1 MSDSA
6 NHSNYASARRRQILP
21 MLLVLVLV
29 ALGGGLYLVSH
40 RNRGDSIA
48 QQQAETT
55 SPVSREDLKQAL
67 APLQQSIRD
76 LQAASQRA
84 ADQTSDFQRQLSA
97 QQGEQKLLAQQVGA
111 LSARV
116 DHVTNAQAAAP
127 GQAAKRNRV
136 PR

>member
-1 MSDSA
+1 
-6 NHSNYASARRRQILP
+6 

-29 ALGGGLYLVSH
+29 ALGGGLYLASH
-40 RNRGDSIA
+40 RNRGDSTA
-48 QQQAETT
+48 QQHAETT
-55 SPVSREDLKQAL
+55 SPVSQEDLKQAL

-127 GQAAKRNRV
+127 GQAAKGNRA

>member
-1 MSDSA
+1 
-6 NHSNYASARRRQILP
+6 

-29 ALGGGLYLVSH
+29 ALGGGLYLASH
-40 RNRGDSIA
+40 RNHGDSTA

-55 SPVSREDLKQAL
+55 SPVSQEDLERAL

-127 GQAAKRNRV
+127 GQAAKGNRA